1 VAATAPG
8 TPSAP
13 GGESQFGDTVARDL
27 VNALIDLL
35 NVQNDFLSVWVD
47 HEVQRLQLDFELGI
61 MELSTNGERIEHTH
75 PLRAFVDDG
84 MCLAPFELPAP
95 CDEATAD
102 MPESPDENESNP
114 LPSLDLLP
122 EEAPSFEE
130 VLPPPTRTQSQR
142 LPLSRF
148 SRNG

>member
-1 VAATAPG
+1 
-8 TPSAP
+8 
-13 GGESQFGDTVARDL
+13 VARDL

-47 HEVQRLQLDFELGI
+47 HEVQRLQLDYDLGI
-61 MELSTNGERIEHTH
+61 MELSPDGQRIEHTE

-95 CDEATAD
+95 CNEATVDLPTA
-102 MPESPDENESNP
+102 PDENESDP

-122 EEAPSFEE
+122 EAEPNTNE
-130 VLPPPTRTQSQR
+130 VLPPPMRTQSQR

-148 SRNG
+148 SRRG